1 MDKGQILCDYRT
13 AKNHKKQIHI
23 LAELN
28 ACSKEEIIDI
38 FLQMVATHGHSIPTA
53 LIYP

>member
-38 FLQMVATHGHSIPTA
+38 LTDGGYTRTFNTNGV
-53 LIYP
+53 IYP

>member
-13 AKNHKKQIHI
+13 AKNHKKQIRI
-23 LAELN
+23 LAVKKRSL
-28 ACSKEEIIDI
+28 I
-38 FLQMVATHGHSIPTA
+38 FLQMVATHGHSIPTV